1 MQQVKYSINKE
12 EEEDEEMN
20 QSMYLIVDDHTYTT
34 YIRISFQIIL
44 LNGRRLHL
52 DRTHTHMPLTEPTT
66 NKVNQNRDVVHLK
79 PIKFYQCK

>member
-34 YIRISFQIIL
+34 YIRISFRIIL

-52 DRTHTHMPLTEPTT
+52 DRTHTHTCHLP
-66 NKVNQNRDVVHLK
+66 NQ
-79 PIKFYQCK
+79 PQIKSTKTAMLFI